1 MMMPEFGG
9 YWVWCGTGG
18 LELLEAMMLAAFA
31 GEMQQLMSLSSRH
44 LGAWFAAHVMGLMT
58 AAGPH
63 AARLLTH
70 RLPGHGI
77 TQQEHYLLEWA
88 VTAATHERLW
98 PLATQYL
105 AHCPDHGRTVLQ
117 ALLARQAA
125 ALAADASHERDALKV
140 WHTCQRAGLDAT
152 AAQVART
159 VGRAA
164 WRDGRTAAAVGWL
177 CRASDDAALD
187 AMARKALTAA
197 FPATRDHSG
206 AATTTATE
214 AVAAATDAVATLV
227 DCLAPHGAEDGR
239 TLGFLRR
246 YCRLTAALDRAVCAA
261 AGGGGDRG
269 GGAEEATAVAE
280 AKALVLQLVRDRA
293 APRQC
298 WSDILYQVRSS
309 TACAFHTALS
319 TMLRYD
325 QQVSAE
331 GNAYAR
337 RGIAS

>member
-1 MMMPEFGG
+1 
-9 YWVWCGTGG
+9 
-18 LELLEAMMLAAFA
+18 MMLAAFA
-31 GEMQQLMSLSSRH
+31 GELQQLMSLSSRH

-70 RLPGHGI
+70 RLPGRGV

-88 VTAATHERLW
+88 VTATTHERLW

-105 AHCPDHGRTVLQ
+105 AHCPEHGRTVLQ

-125 ALAADASHERDALKV
+125 ALAADAGHERDALKV

-177 CRASDDAALD
+177 RRASDDAALD
-187 AMARKALTAA
+187 AMARKALMAA
-197 FPATRDHSG
+197 FPATRDHGG
-206 AATTTATE
+206 AATTTAME
-214 AVAAATDAVATLV
+214 AAATATDAVAMLV
-227 DCLAPHGAEDGR
+227 DCLGAHGAVDGG
-239 TLGFLRR
+239 TLGFLQR

-261 AGGGGDRG
+261 GGSGGTQ
-269 GGAEEATAVAE
+269 EAAAVTE

-298 WSDILYQVRSS
+298 WTDILYQVRSMYRMCVS
-309 TACAFHTALS
+309 LQILHKRC
-319 TMLRYD
+319 LRKGMRMRG
-325 QQVSAE
+325 E
-331 GNAYAR
+331 GA
-337 RGIAS
+337 AS